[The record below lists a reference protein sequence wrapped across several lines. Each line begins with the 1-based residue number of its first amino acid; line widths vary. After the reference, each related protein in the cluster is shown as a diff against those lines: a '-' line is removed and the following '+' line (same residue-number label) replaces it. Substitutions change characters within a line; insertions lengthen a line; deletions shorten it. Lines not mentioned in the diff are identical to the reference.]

1 MIYLVLALVVS
12 LGYLSGSIPVGY
24 LLARLKGHNILQE
37 GSGNIG
43 ASNVGRTLGTRW
55 GIFVLILDAVKGFIP
70 VLLLPSLSQHLVTST
85 SWLTE
90 TATQASLIGIATIVG
105 HIWPFTLGFR
115 GGKGVATGLGT
126 ILALS
131 SLFADMMIT
140 PVVAACS
147 AWILVTLT
155 TRYLSLGS
163 MIATVVYALAFLV
176 TASELFSRAHF
187 GLTLLSITV
196 PVLVIIRHRTNIV
209 RLIEGNESQWGS
221 KKKHSSDDS
230 QQ

>member
-1 MIYLVLALVVS
+1 MIYLVLPLVIS

-70 VLLLPSLSQHLVTST
+70 VLLLPSLSQNLVTST
-85 SWLTE
+85 SLLTE

-105 HIWPFTLGFR
+105 HILPFTLGFR

-131 SLFADMMIT
+131 FLFTNMMIT
-140 PVVAACS
+140 PVVAACA

-163 MIATVVYALAFLV
+163 MIAAVVYALAFLG
-176 TASELFSRAHF
+176 TAPELFSRAHF

-221 KKKHSSDDS
+221 NKKHASDDS
-230 QQ
+230 Q

>member
-1 MIYLVLALVVS
+1 MLYLVLALVIG

-37 GSGNIG
+37 GSGNMG
-43 ASNVGRTLGTRW
+43 ATNVGRTLGTRW
-55 GIFVLILDAVKGFIP
+55 GIFVLILDALKGFIP
-70 VLLLPSLSQHLVTST
+70 VLLLPSLSQNLVTST
-85 SWLTE
+85 SWLSE
-90 TATQASLIGIATIVG
+90 TATQASIIGTATIVG

-131 SLFADMMIT
+131 SLFAKMMII
-140 PVVAACS
+140 PLIAACVF
-147 AWILVTLT
+147 WILITLT

-163 MIATVVYALAFLV
+163 MIAAVVYALVFLF
-176 TASELFSRAHF
+176 TAPEDLFGRAHL

-209 RLIEGNESQWGS
+209 RLIAVSYTHLTLPTNREV
-221 KKKHSSDDS
+221 
-230 QQ
+230 

>member
-1 MIYLVLALVVS
+1 MLYLVLALVIS

-43 ASNVGRTLGTRW
+43 ASNVGRTLGARW
-55 GIFVLILDAVKGFIP
+55 GIFVLILDALKGFIP
-70 VLLLPSLSQHLVTST
+70 VVLLPSLSQNLVTST
-85 SWLTE
+85 SWLSE
-90 TATQASLIGIATIVG
+90 TATQASIIGTATIVG

-131 SLFADMMIT
+131 YLFADMMII
-140 PVVAACS
+140 PVIVACVF
-147 AWILVTLT
+147 WILTTLT

-163 MIATVVYALAFLV
+163 MIAVVVYALVFLF
-176 TASELFSRAHF
+176 TAPDLFSRAHL

-209 RLIEGNESQWGS
+209 RLIEGNESQWGT
-221 KKKHSSDDS
+221 KKKSSSDDS
-230 QQ
+230 PQ

>member
-1 MIYLVLALVVS
+1 MIYLVLTLVVS

-70 VLLLPSLSQHLVTST
+70 VLLLPSLSQNLVTST
-85 SWLTE
+85 SLLTE

-105 HIWPFTLGFR
+105 HILPFTLGFR

-131 SLFADMMIT
+131 VLFTNMMIT
-140 PVVAACS
+140 PVVAACA

-163 MIATVVYALAFLV
+163 MIAAVVYALAFLG
-176 TASELFSRAHF
+176 TAPELFSRAHF

-221 KKKHSSDDS
+221 KKKHASDDS
-230 QQ
+230 Q

>member
-1 MIYLVLALVVS
+1 MLYLVFALVIS

-55 GIFVLILDAVKGFIP
+55 GIFVLILDALKGFIP
-70 VLLLPSLSQHLVTST
+70 VLLLPSLSQKLVTST
-85 SWLTE
+85 SWLSE

-131 SLFADMMIT
+131 YLFADMMII
-140 PVVAACS
+140 PVIVACVF
-147 AWILVTLT
+147 WILITLT

-163 MIATVVYALAFLV
+163 MIAVVVYALVFLF
-176 TASELFSRAHF
+176 TAPDLFSRAHL

-209 RLIEGNESQWGS
+209 RLIEGNESQWGT
-221 KKKHSSDDS
+221 KKKSSSDDS
-230 QQ
+230 PQ